1 SSRGARR
8 RSGRGWHRRP
18 ACARTQSYPGG
29 VATLA
34 PMRLC
39 LPMVLVAALAG
50 WGCAGHLRAPTAAD
64 LPDDFALGLT
74 VLPIKDAPA
83 TLAPA
88 WYLLSP
94 DDVLHVALGERLATS
109 TFPPVV
115 RTLSREQVRRMWE
128 LVVAAGLARGGQPPL
143 PHWQVAAPNA
153 CAVVYVA

>member
-1 SSRGARR
+1 
-8 RSGRGWHRRP
+8 
-18 ACARTQSYPGG
+18 
-29 VATLA
+29 
-34 PMRLC
+34 MRLC
-39 LPMVLVAALAG
+39 LPMVLVALVAG

-88 WYLLSP
+88 WYVLSP

-128 LVVAAGLARGGQPPL
+128 LVVAAGLAQDGQPPL

-153 CAVVYVA
+153 CAVVYVAASGRRRSFAVPMDRAGAIEPVVAELRRVGWLRE